1 MPRETKHVGRQK
13 VFDKT
18 KSRAEARGTMTEVEA
33 EIEDE
38 EEDAQRPTRRS
49 APVAKRRETT
59 ASKNGHVKWATNDL
73 CVEGNLGADPELR
86 VTGDGVPV
94 TSFRM
99 AIYQGGSK
107 DNPKDPVWMSCTC
120 WEDLAEEVEKEYKK
134 GDRVRI
140 WGHLTQRKYESRGG
154 ETHTST
160 EITFDHLEYV
170 PPILRRE
177 IVNER

>member
-59 ASKNGHVKWATNDL
+59 ASKNGHVKWATTI
-73 CVEGNLGADPELR
+73 CVLK
-86 VTGDGVPV
+86 VTWVP
-94 TSFRM
+94 TL
-99 AIYQGGSK
+99 
-107 DNPKDPVWMSCTC
+107 SC
-120 WEDLAEEVEKEYKK
+120 V
-134 GDRVRI
+134 
-140 WGHLTQRKYESRGG
+140 
-154 ETHTST
+154 
-160 EITFDHLEYV
+160 
-170 PPILRRE
+170 
-177 IVNER
+177 

>member
-1 MPRETKHVGRQK
+1 MPREAKHVERQK
-13 VFDKT
+13 VFDKP

-38 EEDAQRPTRRS
+38 GEDAQRPARRS

-170 PPILRRE
+170 PPKGDR
-177 IVNER
+177 